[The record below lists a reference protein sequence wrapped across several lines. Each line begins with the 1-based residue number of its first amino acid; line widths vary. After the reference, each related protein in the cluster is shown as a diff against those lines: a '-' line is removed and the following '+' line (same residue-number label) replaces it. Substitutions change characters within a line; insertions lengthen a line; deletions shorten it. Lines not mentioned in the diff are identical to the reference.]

1 MKIPHIMV
9 SLSTVALVIGGCS
22 SRPRQ
27 FTATINPPASDE
39 AAYHRDFAS
48 CDILALK
55 GYKSD
60 FKALALSTAGGTAVG
75 FGVGVAATSIAATSA
90 ITAGGIGGIGT
101 GLAAGVTAGT
111 GALLI
116 VGLPVGF
123 GISRAIRGGREKRLK
138 RSLSACLGEY
148 GYTVA
153 DWSRVKKPKKI
164 ASTAS

>member
-1 MKIPHIMV
+1 MKIFRVFI
-9 SLSTVALVIGGCS
+9 SLTATALLLGACS

-27 FTATINPPASDE
+27 FVATVNPPAADE
-39 AAYHRDFAS
+39 AAYQRDFAT
-48 CDILALK
+48 CDALARK

-164 ASTAS
+164 TSTAS